1 MTGTQGPILEEG
13 FIWFDLAT
21 MMRREYNQE
30 GGAIMAGQI
39 DSSKGVRRVGNP
51 G

>member
-21 MMRREYNQE
+21 
-30 GGAIMAGQI
+30 IGQ
-39 DSSKGVRRVGNP
+39 KNEKVV
-51 G
+51 